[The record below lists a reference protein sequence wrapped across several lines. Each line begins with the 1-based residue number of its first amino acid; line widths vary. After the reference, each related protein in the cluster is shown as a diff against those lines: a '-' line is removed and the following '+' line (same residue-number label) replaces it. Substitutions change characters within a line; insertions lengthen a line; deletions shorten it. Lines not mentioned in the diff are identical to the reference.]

1 MVLLDLESCNN
12 SLKQFCT
19 SDCLLKYVSYEDP
32 PPGYIGTLSSFV
44 YTAATIFDDAITLFE
59 LI

>member
-12 SLKQFCT
+12 PLKQFCT
-19 SDCLLKYVSYEDP
+19 SDCLLKYVGYEDP
-32 PPGYIGTLSSFV
+32 PPGHIGTLSSFV
-44 YTAATIFDDAITLFE
+44 YRAATIFDDASTLFE